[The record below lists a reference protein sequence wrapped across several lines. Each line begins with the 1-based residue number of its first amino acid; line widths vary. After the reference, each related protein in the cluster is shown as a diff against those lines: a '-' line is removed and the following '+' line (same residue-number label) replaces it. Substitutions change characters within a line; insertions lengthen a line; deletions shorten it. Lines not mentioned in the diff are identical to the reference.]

1 MGRVRDIFN
10 GCRCIYLWCMSLQ
23 QLLKR
28 GRERRGE
35 RDGRRDVTSSIL
47 VLSNGYCTKRV
58 IGRASADIIRRPVAG
73 RVARV
78 RANMVNGG

>member
-28 GRERRGE
+28 GRERRGMVE
-35 RDGRRDVTSSIL
+35 GITSSIL